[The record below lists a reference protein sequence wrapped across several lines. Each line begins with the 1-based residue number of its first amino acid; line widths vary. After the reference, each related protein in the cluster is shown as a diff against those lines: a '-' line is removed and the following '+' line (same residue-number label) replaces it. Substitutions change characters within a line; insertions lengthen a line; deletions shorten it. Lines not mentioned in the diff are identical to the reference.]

1 MENSLPNE
9 SENPK
14 KEHFSITAH
23 DLSSNAHGFSRIR
36 RDWIEPILIAF
47 IIAAIIRV
55 FIFQPF
61 KIPSGSMEDTL
72 LVGDQLIAVKFI
84 YGMKIPFFKN
94 PVLKIRDPKPGDVIV
109 FKFPQDPSKD
119 FIKRCVAIGGQTVE
133 IEDKKLYV
141 NGLQQHLP
149 KHAKFIDP
157 AVLPGEYGPRDNYG
171 PTKIPEGCVFV
182 LGDNRDNSNDSRF
195 WTFVPVENIRGK
207 ALLIYW
213 SWNDE
218 ARLYNIFKR
227 IRWNRLFHPIQ

>member
-1 MENSLPNE
+1 M
-9 SENPK
+9 
-14 KEHFSITAH
+14 
-23 DLSSNAHGFSRIR
+23 R

-47 IIAAIIRV
+47 ILAAVIRV

-84 YGMKIPFFKN
+84 YGLKMPFFQN
-94 PVLKIRDPKPGDVIV
+94 PILKIRDPKPGDVIV

-119 FIKRCVAIGGQTVE
+119 FIKRLVAVGGQTVE
-133 IEDKKLYV
+133 IDDKKLYV

-157 AVLPGEYGPRDNYG
+157 AVLPEQFGPRDNYG
-171 PTKIPEGCVFV
+171 PAKVPDGHVFV
-182 LGDNRDNSNDSRF
+182 MGDNRDNSNDSRF
-195 WTFVPVENIRGK
+195 WEYVPVENIKGK

-213 SWNDE
+213 SWNNE
-218 ARLYNIFKR
+218 VPLYNIFKR
-227 IRWNRLFHPIQ
+227 IRWNRLLHPIR